1 MRPEMHFGHIISGIA
16 HFGFLLWL
24 FLGNIFDPRLPQP
37 RPPDEFEIGGA
48 SEQEFQA
55 TRDIVELP
63 VVSAQTAVD
72 IPSPSP
78 DDKLE
83 PKEPKIDKKV
93 AEVTPEIPKVPEL
106 PQDKIDLPKKIQIV
120 EPELSSEPEQ
130 PVLSQDNPS
139 ISPLPETTDAQSP
152 VIADRVASVP
162 VIPQNED
169 AFTDD
174 LFDSQSQADAEQE
187 NLSLKLE
194 QEKKSKLGATTEIIT
209 EPKKKPSGAPKRSL
223 RPKGR
228 PQIQTASEEKESRSE
243 DVVDAVSSAL
253 SSIAN
258 EQESL
263 ESTDVVSNIS
273 QNGIANTASIG
284 SALLK
289 QIEPC
294 WNVDVGNQNAYVKVT
309 VAFSLDKN
317 GKIERNEIRLVASE
331 GGNGS
336 AARSAFT
343 NAKKTIFKCQ
353 KKWDGFNL
361 QDFDYEQ
368 WQQIVLTFN
377 PDQMRNR

>member
-1 MRPEMHFGHIISGIA
+1 MHFGHIISGIA

-63 VVSAQTAVD
+63 VVSAQTVVD

-169 AFTDD
+169 AFNDD

-187 NLSLKLE
+187 KLDLKLE

-223 RPKGR
+223 RPKGK
-228 PQIQTASEEKESRSE
+228 PQIQIASEEKEPRSE

-317 GKIERNEIRLVASE
+317 GKIERNEIKLVASE

>member
-63 VVSAQTAVD
+63 VVSAQTAVV

-169 AFTDD
+169 AFNDD

-187 NLSLKLE
+187 KLDLKLE
-194 QEKKSKLGATTEIIT
+194 QEKKSMLGATTEIIT
-209 EPKKKPSGAPKRSL
+209 ELKKKPSGAPKRSM

-228 PQIQTASEEKESRSE
+228 PQIQTASEEKEPRSK

-273 QNGIANTASIG
+273 QNATANTASIG

>member
-106 PQDKIDLPKKIQIV
+106 PQDEIDLPKKIQIV

-169 AFTDD
+169 AFNDD

-187 NLSLKLE
+187 KLDLKLE

-228 PQIQTASEEKESRSE
+228 PQIQTASEEKEPRSK

>member
-1 MRPEMHFGHIISGIA
+1 MHFGHIISGIA

-24 FLGNIFDPRLPQP
+24 FLGNIFDPRLPPP

-72 IPSPSP
+72 IPSPTP

-130 PVLSQDNPS
+130 PVLSKDNPS

-169 AFTDD
+169 SFNDD

-187 NLSLKLE
+187 KLDLKLE

-228 PQIQTASEEKESRSE
+228 PQIQTASDEKESRSE

>member
-1 MRPEMHFGHIISGIA
+1 MRPEMHFGHILSGTL
-16 HFGFLLWL
+16 HFIFVFWLLMGDV
-24 FLGNIFDPRLPQP
+24 FSSNFE
-37 RPPDEFEIGGA
+37 PPDYVVVEITGA

-55 TRDIVELP
+55 TRDLAKSP
-63 VVSAQTAVD
+63 AVVAQTEVAKP
-72 IPSPSP
+72 IPSS

-83 PKEPKIDKKV
+83 TKEPKIDKEIV
-93 AEVTPEIPKVPEL
+93 EVTPEVPKVPEL
-106 PQDKIDLPKKIQIV
+106 PKAKIALPKEIQLV
-120 EPELSSEPEQ
+120 DPELSTEPEQ
-130 PVLSQDNPS
+130 PVLSEDNPS

-169 AFTDD
+169 AFNDD

-187 NLSLKLE
+187 KLDLKLE

-209 EPKKKPSGAPKRSL
+209 ELKKKPSGAPKRSL

-228 PQIQTASEEKESRSE
+228 PQIQIASEEKESRSE

>member
-1 MRPEMHFGHIISGIA
+1 MHFGHIISGIA

-24 FLGNIFDPRLPQP
+24 FLGNIFDPRLPPP

-55 TRDIVELP
+55 TREIVEFP
-63 VVSAQTAVD
+63 VVSAQTAVV
-72 IPSPSP
+72 IPSSSP

-93 AEVTPEIPKVPEL
+93 TEVTPEVPKVPEL
-106 PQDKIDLPKKIQIV
+106 PQDEIDLPKKIQIV

-130 PVLSQDNPS
+130 PVLSQGNPS
-139 ISPLPETTDAQSP
+139 ISPLPETSDAQSP
-152 VIADRVASVP
+152 VIADRVASAP

-174 LFDSQSQADAEQE
+174 LFDSQSQADVGQE
-187 NLSLKLE
+187 NLDLQLE
-194 QEKKSKLGATTEIIT
+194 QEKKSKLAATTEIIT

-263 ESTDVVSNIS
+263 ESADVVSNIS
-273 QNGIANTASIG
+273 QNATANTASIG

-317 GKIERNEIRLVASE
+317 GKIERNEIKLVASE

>member
-1 MRPEMHFGHIISGIA
+1 MHFGHIISGIA

-169 AFTDD
+169 AFNDD

-187 NLSLKLE
+187 KLDLKLE

-228 PQIQTASEEKESRSE
+228 PQIQTASEEKEPRSK

-263 ESTDVVSNIS
+263 ESADVISNIP
-273 QNGIANTASIG
+273 QNATANTASIG

>member
-1 MRPEMHFGHIISGIA
+1 MHFGHIISGIA

-24 FLGNIFDPRLPQP
+24 FLGNIFDPRLPPP

-55 TRDIVELP
+55 TREIVELP
-63 VVSAQTAVD
+63 VVSAQTAVV

-93 AEVTPEIPKVPEL
+93 TEATPEVPKVPEL

-130 PVLSQDNPS
+130 PVLGQDNPS
-139 ISPLPETTDAQSP
+139 ISPLPETSDAQSP
-152 VIADRVASVP
+152 VIADRVASAP

-174 LFDSQSQADAEQE
+174 LFDSQSQADVGQE
-187 NLSLKLE
+187 NLDLQLE
-194 QEKKSKLGATTEIIT
+194 QEKKSKLAATTEIIT

-263 ESTDVVSNIS
+263 ESADIVSNIS
-273 QNGIANTASIG
+273 QNATANTASIG

-317 GKIERNEIRLVASE
+317 GKIERNEIKLVASE

>member
-1 MRPEMHFGHIISGIA
+1 MHFGHIISGIA

-24 FLGNIFDPRLPQP
+24 FLGNIFDPRLPPP

-55 TRDIVELP
+55 TREIVELP
-63 VVSAQTAVD
+63 VVSAQTAVV

-93 AEVTPEIPKVPEL
+93 TEVTPEVPKVPEL
-106 PQDKIDLPKKIQIV
+106 PQEKIDLPKKIQIV
-120 EPELSSEPEQ
+120 DPELSSEPEQ

-139 ISPLPETTDAQSP
+139 ISPLPETSDAQSP

-174 LFDSQSQADAEQE
+174 LFDSQSQADVGQE
-187 NLSLKLE
+187 NLDLQLE
-194 QEKKSKLGATTEIIT
+194 QEKKSKLAATTEIIT

-263 ESTDVVSNIS
+263 ESADVVSNIS
-273 QNGIANTASIG
+273 QNATANTASIG

-309 VAFSLDKN
+309 VAFSLDRN
-317 GKIERNEIRLVASE
+317 GKIERNEIKLVASE

>member
-1 MRPEMHFGHIISGIA
+1 MHFGHIISGIA

-24 FLGNIFDPRLPQP
+24 FLGNIFDPRLPPP

-55 TRDIVELP
+55 TREIVELP
-63 VVSAQTAVD
+63 VVSAQTAVV

-93 AEVTPEIPKVPEL
+93 TEATPEVPKVPEL

-139 ISPLPETTDAQSP
+139 ISPLPETSDAQSP
-152 VIADRVASVP
+152 VIADRVASAP

-174 LFDSQSQADAEQE
+174 LFDSQSQADVGQE
-187 NLSLKLE
+187 NLDLQLE
-194 QEKKSKLGATTEIIT
+194 QEKKSKLAATTEIIT

-228 PQIQTASEEKESRSE
+228 PQIQTASEEKESRSD

-263 ESTDVVSNIS
+263 ESVEVVSNIS
-273 QNGIANTASIG
+273 QNATANTASIG

-317 GKIERNEIRLVASE
+317 GKIERNEIKLVASE

>member
-1 MRPEMHFGHIISGIA
+1 MHFGHIISGIA

-24 FLGNIFDPRLPQP
+24 FLGNIFDPRLPPP

-63 VVSAQTAVD
+63 VVSAQTAID

-93 AEVTPEIPKVPEL
+93 AEVTPKIPKVPEL

-169 AFTDD
+169 AFSDD

-187 NLSLKLE
+187 NLDLKLE

-253 SSIAN
+253 SGIAN

-263 ESTDVVSNIS
+263 ESTDAVSNIS
-273 QNGIANTASIG
+273 QNVTANTASIG

-317 GKIERNEIRLVASE
+317 GKIERNEIKLVSSE

-336 AARSAFT
+336 AARSAFS

>member
-72 IPSPSP
+72 ILSPSP

-169 AFTDD
+169 AFNDD

-187 NLSLKLE
+187 KLDLKLE

-228 PQIQTASEEKESRSE
+228 PQIQTASEEKEPRSK

-258 EQESL
+258 EKESL

-273 QNGIANTASIG
+273 QNATANTASIG

>member
-24 FLGNIFDPRLPQP
+24 FLGNIFDPRLPPP

-55 TRDIVELP
+55 TREIVELP
-63 VVSAQTAVD
+63 VVSAQTAVV

-93 AEVTPEIPKVPEL
+93 TEATPEVPKVPEL

-130 PVLSQDNPS
+130 PVLGQDNPS
-139 ISPLPETTDAQSP
+139 ISPLPETSDAQSP
-152 VIADRVASVP
+152 VIADRVASAP

-174 LFDSQSQADAEQE
+174 LFDSQSQADVGQE
-187 NLSLKLE
+187 NLDLQLE
-194 QEKKSKLGATTEIIT
+194 QEKKSKLAATTEIIT

-263 ESTDVVSNIS
+263 ESADIVSNIS
-273 QNGIANTASIG
+273 QNATANTASIG

-309 VAFSLDKN
+309 VAFSLDRN
-317 GKIERNEIRLVASE
+317 GKIERNEIKLVASE

>member
-1 MRPEMHFGHIISGIA
+1 MHFGHIISGIA

-55 TRDIVELP
+55 TRDILELP

-169 AFTDD
+169 AFNDD

-187 NLSLKLE
+187 NLDLKLE

-228 PQIQTASEEKESRSE
+228 PQIQITSEEKEPRSE

>member
-1 MRPEMHFGHIISGIA
+1 MHFGHIISGIA

-93 AEVTPEIPKVPEL
+93 TEVTPEVPKVPEL
-106 PQDKIDLPKKIQIV
+106 PQEKIDLPKKIQIV

-139 ISPLPETTDAQSP
+139 ISPLPETSDAQSP

-169 AFTDD
+169 AFNDD

-187 NLSLKLE
+187 KLDLMLE

-228 PQIQTASEEKESRSE
+228 PQIQIASEEKEPRSE

-263 ESTDVVSNIS
+263 ESADVVSNIS
-273 QNGIANTASIG
+273 QNATANTASIG

-309 VAFSLDKN
+309 VAFSLDRN
-317 GKIERNEIRLVASE
+317 GKIERNEIKLVASE

>member
-1 MRPEMHFGHIISGIA
+1 MHFGHIISGIA

-169 AFTDD
+169 AFNDD

-187 NLSLKLE
+187 KLDLKLE

-228 PQIQTASEEKESRSE
+228 PQIQTASEEKEPRSK

-258 EQESL
+258 EKESL

-273 QNGIANTASIG
+273 QNATANTASIG

>member
-1 MRPEMHFGHIISGIA
+1 MHFGHIISGIA

-169 AFTDD
+169 AFNDD

-187 NLSLKLE
+187 KLDLKLE

-209 EPKKKPSGAPKRSL
+209 EPKKKPSGAPKKSL

-228 PQIQTASEEKESRSE
+228 PQIQIASEEKEPRSE

>member
-1 MRPEMHFGHIISGIA
+1 MHFGHIISGIA

-106 PQDKIDLPKKIQIV
+106 PQDKIDLPKKIQMV

-169 AFTDD
+169 AFNDD

-187 NLSLKLE
+187 KLDLMLE

-209 EPKKKPSGAPKRSL
+209 ELKKKPSGAPKRSL

-228 PQIQTASEEKESRSE
+228 PQIQTASEEKEPRSK

-258 EQESL
+258 EKESL

-273 QNGIANTASIG
+273 QNATANTASIG

>member
-1 MRPEMHFGHIISGIA
+1 MHFGHIISGIA

-24 FLGNIFDPRLPQP
+24 FLGNIFDPRLPQQ

-48 SEQEFQA
+48 SEQELQA

-63 VVSAQTAVD
+63 VVRAQTAVD

-169 AFTDD
+169 AFNDD

-187 NLSLKLE
+187 KLDLMLE

-209 EPKKKPSGAPKRSL
+209 ELKKKPSGAPKRSL

-228 PQIQTASEEKESRSE
+228 PQIQTASEEKEPRSK

-258 EQESL
+258 EKESL

-273 QNGIANTASIG
+273 QNATANTASIG